1 MRHSNLLVVFR
12 VPKSY
17 VRCEA
22 GLAEASNQWSEMSS
36 GRELRIAKASDD
48 TSPHS
53 SRTRKSKPTRVWQ
66 DARRCQPVLFLRGL
80 PLRFCNTHCS
90 CFSTTR
96 QPSFSVT
103 VNGFKVCAR
112 PEVVCSL
119 RTRCGSDLAVW
130 P

>member
-22 GLAEASNQWSEMSS
+22 GLEEASNQWSEMSS

-103 VNGFKVCAR
+103 VNGLRCALD
-112 PEVVCSL
+112 PKATL
-119 RTRCGSDLAVW
+119 RRRL
-130 P
+130 